1 MIGTAQSVPRL
12 MPDQGVIVGVGA
24 ISYPPEYLGA
34 DEKFLARQGIGGW

>member
-1 MIGTAQSVPRL
+1 

-34 DEKFLARQGIGGW
+34 DEKFLARQGIGVVTSPAPTTTG